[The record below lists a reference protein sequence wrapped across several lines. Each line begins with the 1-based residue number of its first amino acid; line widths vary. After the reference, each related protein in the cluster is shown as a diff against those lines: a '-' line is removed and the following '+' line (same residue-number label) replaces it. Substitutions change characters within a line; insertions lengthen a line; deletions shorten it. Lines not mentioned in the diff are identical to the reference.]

1 MPTKAVSV
9 GVAEAKLV
17 DADLSRTALAIVN
30 NHASAILY
38 ISDVK
43 GVSTGN
49 GFAIQPKTTIALST
63 EEGYDVGK
71 AFYGISDTALTDIR
85 ILEQYLQTISK
96 PEPKPDIQQPYRP
109 DPGM

>member
-9 GVAEAKLV
+9 GVTEVKLV
-17 DADLSRTALAIVN
+17 DADASRTALAIAN

-49 GFAIQPKTTIALST
+49 GYCIQPKTSIALST
-63 EEGYDVGK
+63 EEGYDVSK
-71 AFYGISDTALTDIR
+71 AFYGISSAALTDTR
-85 ILEQYLQTISK
+85 ILEQYLQPTSAPK
-96 PEPKPDIQQPYRP
+96 PKPDIQQPFKP
-109 DPGM
+109 DPAM